1 MTMYKN
7 HGKQVTRSKRIYA
20 AKLQEMEI
28 RLAIEDSKKSTGSN
42 GKRLDNERRN
52 GTRMAQGKRI
62 DASTVRAMA
71 GTKWDDR
78 LKLDG
83 HFYDIETKS
92 TFFAQWA
99 YGCTEEI
106 AWARL
111 NEMRHDEKLVL
122 EILYDGVWTMFHAV
136 EFFDALESYNP
147 AKGLAVWFDY
157 KEAAKTNARGGQL
170 QMQPVQTKTKVT
182 SAKRKAYLEKLI
194 WEIGFDADT
203 VRETMSFK

>member
-7 HGKQVTRSKRIYA
+7 HGKLVTRSKRIYA
-20 AKLQEMEI
+20 DKLQEMEV
-28 RLAIEDSKKSTGSN
+28 RLAMEDSKKSTGSN

-62 DASTVRAMA
+62 DANTVRAMT
-71 GTKWDDR
+71 GKKWDDR

-99 YGCTEEI
+99 YGSTEEI

-111 NEMRHDEKLVL
+111 EEMRNDEKLVL
-122 EILYDGVWTMFHAV
+122 EILYDGVWTMFRAV

-147 AKGLAVWFDY
+147 AKGLTVWFDY
-157 KEAAKTNARGGQL
+157 KAAAKTNARGGQL

-182 SAKRKAYLEKLI
+182 SAKRKAFLEKLI
-194 WEIGFDADT
+194 WEIGYDADT
-203 VRETMSFK
+203 VRQTMSFE

>member
-1 MTMYKN
+1 MMNKE

-20 AKLQEMEI
+20 AKVQEMEN
-28 RLAIEDSKKSTGSN
+28 RLALEDCKGSTGSR

-52 GTRMAQGKRI
+52 GTRIAQGKRI
-62 DASTVRAMA
+62 DASTVRAMS
-71 GTKWDDR
+71 GEKWDDR

-83 HFYDIETKS
+83 HFYNVETKS

-99 YGCTEEI
+99 YGCTAEI

-111 NEMRHDEKLVL
+111 EEMRHDEKLVL

-136 EFFDALESYNP
+136 EFFDALEAYKPS
-147 AKGLAVWFDY
+147 KGLAVWFDY
-157 KEAAKTNARGGQL
+157 KAAAKTNARGGQL

-203 VRETMSFK
+203 VRQTLSFE

>member
-1 MTMYKN
+1 MMNKE

-20 AKLQEMEI
+20 GKVQEMEM
-28 RLAIEDSKKSTGSN
+28 RLQAEDAKGSTGSK
-42 GKRLDNERRN
+42 GKRADNDRRN
-52 GTRMAQGKRI
+52 GTRIAQGKRI
-62 DASTVRAMA
+62 DDSTVRAMK
-71 GTKWDDR
+71 GDKWDDR

-83 HFYDIETKS
+83 RFYNVETKS

-111 NEMRHDEKLVL
+111 EEMRHDEKLVL
-122 EILYDGVWTMFHAV
+122 EILYEGVWTMFRAV
-136 EFFDALESYNP
+136 EFFDALEAYKPS
-147 AKGLAVWFDY
+147 KGLTVWFDY
-157 KEAAKTNARGGQL
+157 KAAAKTNARGGQL

-203 VRETMSFK
+203 IRETLSFE